1 MFIIEYYFSIM
12 ITRNTQQYLKEDI
25 LIISRYFTFSSSF
38 IFFIISQQTLIHIE
52 TSRVVYVILEFM
64 LYWDFLC
71 HVLHQHVT
79 VRQRTARYPFVDYS
93 AVYYFCTFFP
103 YFTVAIYIFSC
114 CTFFIMHHFHVALFC
129 VAIILCYTFFMYCT
143 ISCCTF
149 LHVAKFSF
157 CILLL
162 LHSSCVAVFSFSCH
176 TISISVAR
184 TPTNI

>member
-1 MFIIEYYFSIM
+1 MLYFS
-12 ITRNTQQYLKEDI
+12 LC
-25 LIISRYFTFSSSF
+25 
-38 IFFIISQQTLIHIE
+38 
-52 TSRVVYVILEFM
+52 YVEF
-64 LYWDFLC
+64 FLC
-71 HVLHQHVT
+71 HVLHQCVT
-79 VRQRTARYPFVDYS
+79 VRQRTARCPFVDYS
-93 AVYYFCTFFP
+93 AVYYFCAFFP